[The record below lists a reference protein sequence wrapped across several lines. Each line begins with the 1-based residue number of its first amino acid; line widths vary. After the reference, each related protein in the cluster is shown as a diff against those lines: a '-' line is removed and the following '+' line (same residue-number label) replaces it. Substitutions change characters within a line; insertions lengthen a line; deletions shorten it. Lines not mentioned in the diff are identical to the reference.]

1 MSFLGFEKTR
11 RPQKSFYKTSKMHP
25 QQNRCVSR
33 LMQKNFTSFN
43 FSKIHIFLLQT
54 NFTSRASKQALYHLQ
69 QIKIYCSFITLF
81 LLFPKTLGFREPC
94 VLVRLRV
101 QFVRSARFFRRPK
114 INVKKRTD
122 RKKAIKRQEIFAE
135 AINTAKK

>member
-1 MSFLGFEKTR
+1 MIF
-11 RPQKSFYKTSKMHP
+11 QII
-25 QQNRCVSR
+25 
-33 LMQKNFTSFN
+33 TSFRAIN
-43 FSKIHIFLLQT
+43 KFRP
-54 NFTSRASKQALYHLQ
+54 RASKQALYHSQ

-81 LLFPKTLGFREPC
+81 LLFPKILGFREPC

-114 INVKKRTD
+114 INVKKRAD
-122 RKKAIKRQEIFAE
+122 RKKAIKRQEIFAA